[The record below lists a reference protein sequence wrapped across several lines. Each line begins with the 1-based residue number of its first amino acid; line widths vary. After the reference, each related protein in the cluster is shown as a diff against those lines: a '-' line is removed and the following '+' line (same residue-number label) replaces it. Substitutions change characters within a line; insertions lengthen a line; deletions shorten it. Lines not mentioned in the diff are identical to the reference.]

1 MQAVAVV
8 LASGSLWNSA
18 HAQQAFS
25 SAWFAARGAAQATAS
40 QTGRLPNGMPVTSL
54 MDPSAQQQQANA
66 QLQRSIANLSAA
78 AQSIA
83 AMQAAQANAR
93 TAAANSD
100 ATIPDGLAEGGLK
113 VDTNSLTKGWINAQA
128 PTQSTVNG
136 KTNVNVQQTA
146 DKAILNWETFNVGR
160 NTSVNFAQQS
170 NWAVLNRVNDPQA
183 RPSQIQ
189 GQIHGDGT
197 VLVLN
202 RNGVIFGGTSQVD
215 TRNLVVAA
223 AKMSDAQF
231 QTGGLY
237 GANGTTPS
245 FTDALGKV
253 EVQPGANITTRT
265 PTSVTQ
271 GGGYVLML
279 GKEVS
284 NAGTIVTPQG
294 QVALASGD
302 SFVIRKG
309 YGTDANTP
317 STTRGNEI
325 SPQFAAQSTAG
336 KVVNTGLLMAPE
348 GDITVAGRDVQQL
361 GVVVSTTTVNTRGT
375 IHLLNSASDT
385 LGKVTLGNGALTSV
399 LISDNGATA
408 LDSQRSAMIKDSAA
422 QDYIRR
428 QNPVGLFDNLS
439 RLDDRRDQSRV
450 EIVTGG
456 NVDFQSDS
464 LTLATGG
471 QIAVSAAGRSLVAT
485 RAQLDVS
492 GAVGVSLSMD
502 SNNVK
507 VNVQGNE
514 QRDAPTNRDQGVL
527 NNTNI
532 WIDRRRLLHAAA
544 GTGGYTTDRYYTA
557 GGLLE
562 VGGYLDNIGHGIG
575 EWSAQGGTVT
585 LGGSNAITEAGS
597 VINVSGGSLNVQTGY
612 LNQTWLKGADG
623 QLYNAN
629 SAPAGTSYTGVYSG
643 FEVDHPRWG
652 TTAKE
657 SYASPL
663 IAPTRV
669 LQNGYT
675 VGRDAGRL
683 IVSTPTA
690 SLAGDVV
697 AATYQ
702 GPSQVK
708 ASDAT
713 IGDGYAQAQ
722 QAAARGA
729 ELVLGN
735 YLSSANWTPS
745 NGLTGVFYNLS
756 PVANTI
762 VFTGDAP
769 AAGSSATGPGNT
781 GNATNTLYVDSRY
794 VSLFGLGAIRAAAS
808 ESLRVDG
815 ALSVAS
821 GGTIALYA
829 PQIDVNA
836 GLTAHGGAIA
846 LGNVIASVGD
856 TGVRYEGVLNSA
868 APASRASVTVAEDVR
883 FDTTGLWSNLTLD
896 GNRTAALPFVGGGD
910 IALISTGDV
919 SVGVGAMFDV
929 SSGAVMRANGTVDG
943 GAGGDVTLDAGHSVN
958 DVATTGRLTWLGDAR
973 GYGLTGGGTFK
984 IGTAGT
990 VTIGQ
995 NANGVAGASTPQVS
1009 LDPATFQRGFSNYIV
1024 NAHDGLTVA
1033 DNTLLDVIMPILR
1046 ADPDLARNVSI
1057 GSDPSGVLSVWT
1069 PPRYLENPLTATL
1082 TQRAG
1087 ASLSLIAGYGGSNG
1101 NVPLTIGHG
1110 ATVSVDPKQSIT
1122 LNSQGQLTVDGALN
1136 AWGGSIALAATGQNA
1151 GGYVNDATR
1160 SVWIG
1165 EDARLDA
1172 AARAYVAYDTLG
1184 RAYGVAPDGGSITVN
1199 PSDAYLVVRPG
1210 AVLDASGASAV
1221 VDRTAGTA
1229 ALVTPD
1235 TTTLAGNGGS
1245 ITLHSNSGF
1254 ALDGTLR
1261 AAAGASGVG
1270 ATGGTLGVYFDTR
1283 AYVNAGSLPAQ
1294 FATLNDITLVQDA
1307 PSPDA
1312 SASPLQHGKAI
1323 IGVNKLHDGGFD
1335 NLVLST
1341 HDRFVFQGDLDLSL
1355 AGSVNLK
1362 GGLLTVSTLTPDAQ
1376 VRIAA
1381 PYLRLDGGSWD
1392 APSIIDLSTYAPG
1405 IYNVGGGQASA
1416 GHSALTFSGNLIDVA
1431 GKVVSGATAWEGI
1444 GTVGGVTAPQTNVAQ
1459 DGFAD
1464 LSLVSTGDIRLNG
1477 GLNAQG
1483 NINLTAARIYPVSSA
1498 YAAVIA
1504 GDRSTGIAPDSRLT
1518 IRSNG
1523 SATSD
1528 VPYSVYGQ
1536 LILMGGTVDQGGV
1549 VQAPL
1554 GTVSL
1559 NTTGGNLGT
1568 DWNQVVL
1575 FSQSGS
1581 LVPTQSNPV
1590 VILRNGSLTSVSAAG
1605 LEIPYGGTTDG
1616 VTYSG
1621 LNAGGRYA
1629 TQYYLGDTFVIR
1641 GDSSGVK
1648 SPDRL
1653 MLVTGI
1659 NIGAAHLVGESGAV
1673 LDLSGGGTLH
1683 GEGFVSGRGGSVNVL
1698 KTPLVNANPAANL
1711 YSKAGD
1717 QVYAIVPGYKSQY
1730 APVILDKGAGDPAI
1744 GKQITIGE
1752 GVPGLPA
1759 GTYTLMPSSFALMPG
1774 AFRVE
1779 LGGALALRQSANGAN
1794 VGVVSTG
1801 DGSWTTTGVQS
1812 TAGTGQRDNQLTRV
1826 IVTPGSTIRKLS
1838 QFNETS
1844 MSEFLLAQAKQFG
1857 YVRSRLPEDGKILN
1871 VTFMPS
1877 TTADEALSFS
1887 GTARFDGATTPEV
1900 TGVDGAMVVM
1910 AGTSVIEVRA
1920 PGTTAT
1926 PGMASLIDRDLNAFA
1941 APSLGLGGIWAYF
1954 DGNGSQGDSAR
1965 LYFGNDGWSHN
1976 GVTVRSGA
1984 NVHAGQLFLVGEAI
1998 NVENGASLDT
2008 RGFGD
2013 NVIDSRY
2020 GYVYATGL
2028 LAGQNLIYHP
2038 ALLAVGNGWFD
2049 LLPSDGMGTVSVG
2062 DGVSLLTPGTI
2073 AFAAPGGLTL
2083 GDVNLGARYLTVSQ
2097 NQINIGDTAAM
2108 TAARNAGVLPAG
2120 WQLTQNVLD
2129 KLLRPTTASG
2139 LPPLERLTLT
2149 AGGAFNFFGSA
2160 TLDTG
2165 DSPVQMVFNSPAF
2178 YGLGST
2184 TDVVRLST
2192 AHFLWNGI
2200 STGAGTSDNPYASLA
2215 PAGVIAG
2222 GPGTGT
2228 GKLVVNAKTIE
2239 FGYDDLTQPQ
2249 SQTPLDR
2256 LALGFSGVTLQASE
2270 QVTANHL
2277 GTLTIGGTQA
2287 ADGSRSGGDLTIVTP
2302 LVTGK
2307 AGSSMGYNAG
2317 GAISLATL
2325 PGVSPAATDA
2335 LHDLGATLAF
2345 KGGSLFLDTA
2355 VALPSGK
2362 FSVDTDGALIIGP
2375 AAHLDL
2381 AGRDTTFFDVTQ
2393 PSWGGK
2399 VLLASANGD
2408 INLQNGALIDVS
2420 ARHAAAG
2427 SLSLSAPKG
2436 QVFVDATLAGTGGA
2450 GQASGQFVLDVGSLT
2465 NDRFSTLNQTLTDSG
2480 FLAARSFR
2488 VRQGDLTVG
2497 DGVRAGSVSISTDNG
2512 NLAVTG
2518 TIDATG
2524 TTPGTIILS
2533 AMGDLMLA
2541 GTAVLDTRAST
2552 LVTDSY
2558 GASVDASN
2566 RGSIALSAT
2575 AGTVRLA
2582 GGARFDMRSP
2592 DGVARGQIDIN
2603 APRTSETGGDIRI
2616 DASAQPDIR
2625 GARSVAVNGFW
2636 KYSPGDANG
2645 TVTQDNGDVSGAPVG
2660 PDGVVGL
2667 AQIDARSR
2675 QFMDNAANNA
2685 ALQSRLAGLASY
2697 GNVFHLRPGVEISSA
2712 GDINT
2717 KGDLDLSAYRYGSGV
2732 VAGVR
2737 GSGEPGVLVLRAGG
2751 DLKINGSVTD
2761 GFGLPV
2767 SSPDGAIYQTVLSA
2781 VTLAGP
2787 YTVAA
2792 GGMTLGVGTKLPATG
2807 TLNFNLNVATN
2818 TQLYLSSTDL
2828 LPIDVVLA
2836 GSPISGNRLKSG
2848 VVTTADIILP
2858 QGYTMKNG
2866 TVVGVGGYLIPAGT
2880 NTSSLVGITGT
2891 TVNNLLLPPGTI
2903 LKAGMNAI
2911 QFSDTGAYIMK
2922 VAAMVWPANVS
2933 IAPIKNYTLTDP
2945 LDLAQGSTLPT
2956 GTYVSTGSAQ
2966 VGDRPI
2972 WAIAPMLD
2980 PGMQSWSMRLVGGG
2994 DLTSADSRAV
3004 LGATQSGN
3012 IVLNDPFTINVLGKG
3027 AGNPGAGISV
3037 VRTGTGDLD
3046 LYAAGDY
3053 QQLSPFGVYTA
3064 GTSVAGTGA
3073 GTAWNA
3079 PRALAADGT
3088 YLGNVVK
3095 SRAAYEATLNAQR
3108 MWYTQDGGNF
3118 TLSAGGDILGWQE
3131 PNSEMVGNWVWRQGG
3146 AALNQPTG
3154 WAINFGTYALD
3165 GGSILGLAAFS
3176 GMGALGGGAVNVR
3189 AGGNIGT
3196 DDTTNKRNIVV
3207 AVGGSGRV
3215 TDGGILQTGGGALNV
3230 SAGGNIFG
3238 GMYSDIRG
3246 NTTVSADGNIGAM
3259 QLRDY
3264 GVALQEDPR
3273 GLSSHKPYS
3282 ALGRDGANVAP
3293 GDGSV
3298 TLQALGDLVMGRVV
3312 DPGRAEE
3319 RVQTR
3324 TTLNGVATNA
3334 ASWFT
3339 LWQNDTALSLFS
3351 AGGNASPLGTAT
3363 PEYSWSVY
3371 LPPILDVTAA
3381 GGSIYLA
3388 PRQYVDYLMPSPDGR
3403 LQLLAS
3409 GSVSGVSRN
3418 NPSNAASA
3426 FGLLGTSLSSIATP
3440 GRPGWQT
3447 ASASNYW
3454 NGGTSF
3460 DSNSFET
3467 IYDTVFNSQSQ
3478 RYTGRGGGLFV
3489 FGPNTLTDT
3498 SADGNSPISRIYA
3511 VNGDI
3516 QSLNIGQ
3523 IRTFYTPAGNATYYW
3538 ASKPVQ
3544 MIAGGDIVNT
3554 SGLVNQT
3561 SASDVS
3567 MLAAGGNI
3575 FYNGANGYG
3584 FTVTGPGTFEVSAGG
3599 DIYLGNF
3606 ANFTSL
3612 GPLIPGDKRAGAD
3625 IVVQAGLG
3633 AGAPGV
3639 GQTDVTGF
3647 ARRYFDPSNLADAS
3661 HPLAGQTGKVAK
3673 TYDTELLDWLRSRFG
3688 YTGDGG
3694 AAALAWFLALPP
3706 AQQRVF
3712 VRDVYYAELLA
3723 SGREYNDESGKRF
3736 GSYLRG
3742 REAIATLFPQTDA
3755 TGQPIVRS
3763 GGLTMF
3769 QGASTNGG
3777 IRTVSGGDIELL
3789 VPAGQTTL
3797 GVEGVTP
3804 STSTAT
3810 VPAGLLTQG
3819 EGAIRIYSEGSILL
3833 GLSRVMTTFGGA
3845 IQGWSAEGDI
3855 NAGRGAKTTVLY
3867 TPPKRVYDA
3876 WGNVTLSPNVPSSGA
3891 GIATLNP
3898 IPEVKPGDVDL
3909 VAPLGT
3915 IDAGEAGI
3923 RVSGN
3928 VNFAALAVVNA
3939 ANVQVQGKSTG
3950 LPVIAAVNVGAL
3962 TNASATAAQAASAAQ
3977 DAMARERVSQ
3987 RQGQSSIFT
3996 VRMLSTMSGTG
4007 GQGAAP
4013 GGAQE
4018 DGSVQG
4024 AAQTGTY
4031 DRRNRV
4037 QIVGHG
4043 GDLSPGTVSLLTP
4056 AERAQLR
4063 ADR

>member
-1 MQAVAVV
+1 MTPITQAVAVV
-8 LASGSLWNSA
+8 LASGGLWGTA

-25 SAWFAARGAAQATAS
+25 NAWFAARGAAQATAT
-40 QTGRLPNGMPVTSL
+40 QTGRLPNGMPVTTL

-66 QLQRSIANLSAA
+66 QLQRSIANLSSA
-78 AQSIA
+78 AQNIA
-83 AMQAAQANAR
+83 AMQATQANAR
-93 TAAANSD
+93 AAAANTD

-113 VDTNSLTKGWINAQA
+113 VDTNSLTTGWINANA
-128 PTQSTVNG
+128 PTQSASNG
-136 KTNVNVQQTA
+136 KTNVNIQQTA

-170 NWAVLNRVNDPQA
+170 DWAVLNRVNDPSA

-197 VLVLN
+197 VLILN
-202 RNGVIFGGTSQVD
+202 RNGVIFGGTSQID

-223 AKMSDAQF
+223 AKMTDAQF

-237 GANGTTPS
+237 GANGTAPT

-253 EVQPGANITTRT
+253 EVQAGANIVTRT

-271 GGGYVLML
+271 GGGYVML
-279 GKEVS
+279 VGREVS

-294 QVALASGD
+294 QVALAAGD

-309 YGTDANTP
+309 VASDANTA

-325 SPQFAAQSTAG
+325 APQFVAQSVAG
-336 KVVNTGLLMAPE
+336 KVVNSGLLMAPE
-348 GDITVAGRDVQQL
+348 GDITLAGRDVQQL
-361 GVVVSTTTVNTRGT
+361 GTAVSTTTVNTRGT

-385 LGKVTLGNGALTSV
+385 LGKVTLGNGALTSI

-408 LDSQRSAMIKDSAA
+408 LDSQRQSLMKDSAA
-422 QDYIRR
+422 QDFIRR
-428 QNPVGLFDNLS
+428 QNPAGLFDNLS

-450 EIVTGG
+450 EIVSGG
-456 NVDFQSDS
+456 NVEFQGDS

-471 QIAVSAAGRSLVAT
+471 QIAVSATGRSLVAN

-514 QRDAPTNRDQGVL
+514 QRDAPTNRDQGAL
-527 NNTNI
+527 NNANI
-532 WIDRRRLLHAAA
+532 WIDRRRLLHTAA
-544 GTGGYTTDRYYTA
+544 GVGGYDKDRYYTA

-562 VGGYLDNIGHGIG
+562 VGGYLDNLGHGIG
-575 EWSAQGGTVT
+575 EWAAQGGTVT
-585 LGGSNAITEAGS
+585 LGGGNAVTEAGS

-612 LNQTWLKGADG
+612 LNQTWLRGADG

-629 SAPAGTSYTGVYSG
+629 SAPAGMAYSGVYSG
-643 FEVDHPRWG
+643 FEVLHPRWG
-652 TTAKE
+652 STATE

-663 IAPTRV
+663 IAPTQV

-690 SLAGDVV
+690 SLAGDLVT
-697 AATYQ
+697 ATYQ

-708 ASDAT
+708 GADAT
-713 IGDGYAQAQ
+713 VADGYAQAQ
-722 QAAARGA
+722 QAVARGA
-729 ELVLGN
+729 ELVFGN
-735 YLSSANWTPS
+735 YLSVANWTPS
-745 NGLTGVFYNLS
+745 NGLTGVFYNLT
-756 PVANTI
+756 PVASTI

-769 AAGSSATGPGNT
+769 AASGTSQAATT
-781 GNATNTLYVDSRY
+781 IAVDSRY

-808 ESLRVDG
+808 DSLRVDG
-815 ALSVAS
+815 ALSVAP

-829 PQIDVNA
+829 PHVDIGA
-836 GLTAHGGAIA
+836 SLTAHGGAMT
-846 LGNVIASVGD
+846 LGNVVGSITD
-856 TGVRYEGVLNSA
+856 NGVRYENVLNSA
-868 APASRASVTVAEDVR
+868 STTSGPNLSVAAGVR
-883 FDTTGLWSNLTLD
+883 FDTSGLWSNLALD
-896 GNRTAALPFVGGGD
+896 GNNTSALPFIGGGD
-910 IALISTGDV
+910 VSLVSSGDV
-919 SVGVGAMFDV
+919 AVGTGALFDV

-943 GAGGDVTLDAGHSVN
+943 GAGGDVALDAGHSVSGG
-958 DVATTGRLTWLGDAR
+958 ATTGRLTWLGDVR
-973 GYGLTGGGTFK
+973 GYGMTGGGTFR
-984 IGTAGT
+984 IATAGT
-990 VTIGQ
+990 VGIGPQ
-995 NANGVAGASTPQVS
+995 ANAATGAALPQVT
-1009 LDPATFQRGFSNYIV
+1009 LDPAMFQRGFSNYVV
-1024 NAHDGLTVA
+1024 NGHDGLTVA
-1033 DNTLLDVIMPILR
+1033 DNTTVDVAMPILR
-1046 ADPDLARNVSI
+1046 ADPDQARSVGTGGN
-1057 GSDPSGVLSVWT
+1057 PSTVLSVWT
-1069 PPRYLENPLTATL
+1069 PPVYTENPLTATL
-1082 TQRAG
+1082 TPRGG
-1087 ASLSLIAGYGGSNG
+1087 ASLSLVAGYDGSN
-1101 NVPLTIGHG
+1101 VTAPLSVGHG
-1110 ATVSVDPKQSIT
+1110 ATINVDPKQAISLSSEGSLSI
-1122 LNSQGQLTVDGALN
+1122 DGTLN
-1136 AWGGSIALAATGQNA
+1136 AWGGSITLAATGQNA
-1151 GGYVNDATR
+1151 AKGYVNDPMR
-1160 SVWIG
+1160 VVWIG
-1165 EDARLDA
+1165 DDARLDA
-1172 AARAYVAYDTLG
+1172 AGRAYVAYDTLG
-1184 RAYGVAPDGGSITVN
+1184 RTYGIAPDGGSVTVN
-1199 PSDAYLVVRPG
+1199 QSDAYVVIRPG
-1210 AVLDASGASAV
+1210 AVVDVSGAAAR
-1221 VDRTAGTA
+1221 VDGTAGTA
-1229 ALVTPD
+1229 ALGASAL
-1235 TTTLAGNGGS
+1235 TTLAGDGGS
-1245 ITLHSNSGF
+1245 ITLHSNNGF
-1254 ALDGTLR
+1254 ALDGALL
-1261 AAAGASGVG
+1261 AAAGTSGAG
-1270 ATGGTLGVYFDTR
+1270 ATGGTLGVYFDSR
-1283 AYVNAGSLPAQ
+1283 AYTGANLLPA
-1294 FATLNDITLVQDA
+1294 ALANPRDITLVQNA
-1307 PSPDA
+1307 PQADPSI
-1312 SASPLQHGKAI
+1312 SPLQFGKAV

-1362 GGLLTVSTLTPDAQ
+1362 GGLLTVSKLTPDAQ

-1381 PYLRLDGGSWD
+1381 PYIRLDGGSWD
-1392 APSIIDLSTYAPG
+1392 APSIIDLTTYAPG
-1405 IYNVGGGQASA
+1405 IYNVAPGQAPT

-1431 GKVVSGATAWEGI
+1431 GRVVSGATAWEGI
-1444 GTVGGVTAPQTNVAQ
+1444 GSVGGVTAPQTNVAQ
-1459 DGFAD
+1459 DGFAN
-1464 LSLVSTGDIRLNG
+1464 LSLVSAGDIRLNG
-1477 GLNAQG
+1477 GLNAAG
-1483 NINLTAARIYPVSSA
+1483 NINLTAAQIYPVSSA
-1498 YAAVIA
+1498 YAAVVA
-1504 GDRSTGIAPDSRLT
+1504 GNRTNGIAQDSRLT

-1523 SATSD
+1523 SPVPD
-1528 VPYSVYGQ
+1528 VPYSVFGQ
-1536 LILMGGTVDQGGV
+1536 LILIGGTVDQGGV
-1549 VQAPL
+1549 VRAPL
-1554 GTVSL
+1554 GTLSL

-1568 DWNQVVL
+1568 DWQQVLMLSQVGP
-1575 FSQSGS
+1575 QSG
-1581 LVPTQSNPV
+1581 LQTDPV
-1590 VILRNGSLTSVSAAG
+1590 VILRNGSLTSVSGAG

-1616 VTYSG
+1616 VTYNG
-1621 LNAGGRYA
+1621 LNVGGRYA
-1629 TQYYLGDTFVIR
+1629 TSFNLADTFVTR
-1641 GDSSGVK
+1641 GDTSGVK

-1659 NIGAAHLVGESGAV
+1659 NIGASHLIGESGAV

-1698 KTPLVNANPAANL
+1698 NTPLVNANPAANV
-1711 YSKAGD
+1711 YSKSGD
-1717 QVYAIVPGYKSQY
+1717 QVYAIVPSYRGQY
-1730 APVILDKGAGDPAI
+1730 APVILDKGAGDPAL
-1744 GKQITIGE
+1744 GKQITIGD

-1779 LGGALALRQSANGAN
+1779 LAGNVALRQGTLPVMA
-1794 VGVVSTG
+1794 TG
-1801 DGSWTTTGVQS
+1801 DGSWTTSGVQR
-1812 TAGTGQRDNQLTRV
+1812 TAGTGQYDNQLTRL
-1826 IVTPGSTIRKLS
+1826 IVTPGATVRKVS

-1844 MSEFLLAQAKQFG
+1844 FSEFLLAQAKQFG
-1857 YVRSRLPEDGKILN
+1857 TVRSRLPEDAKLLN
-1871 VTFMPS
+1871 LSLAPA
-1877 TTADEALSFS
+1877 TTPGETLSFDS
-1887 GTARFDGATTPEV
+1887 TVRFDGARTSDV

-1910 AGTSVIEVRA
+1910 SGTSVLEVRA
-1920 PGTTAT
+1920 PGTTPTA
-1926 PGMASLIDRDLNAFA
+1926 GMVSLVDRDLNAFA
-1941 APSLGLGGIWAYF
+1941 APSLGLGGFWTYF
-1954 DGNGSQGDSAR
+1954 AGTSSEGDSAR
-1965 LYFGNDGWSHN
+1965 LYFGNDGLSHN

-1984 NVHAGQLFLVGEAI
+1984 NVHAGQLFLVGNAI
-1998 NVENGASLDT
+1998 NVESGASLDT

-2038 ALLAVGNGWFD
+2038 GLLAVGNGWLDF
-2049 LLPSDGMGTVSVG
+2049 LPSDGMGTVSVG

-2108 TAARNAGVLPAG
+2108 AAARNAGVLPAG
-2120 WQLTQNVLD
+2120 WQLTQSVLD

-2149 AGGAFNFFGSA
+2149 AGGAFNFFGTS

-2165 DSPVQMVFNSPAF
+2165 DSPVQMAFNSPAF
-2178 YGLGST
+2178 YGLGSS

-2200 STGAGTSDNPYASLA
+2200 ATGAGTSDNPFASQA
-2215 PAGVIAG
+2215 PASVIAG

-2228 GKLVVNAKTIE
+2228 GKLLIDAKTIE
-2239 FGYDDLTQPQ
+2239 FGYDDLTQLQ
-2249 SQTPLDR
+2249 SQTALDR
-2256 LALGFSGVTLQASE
+2256 LALGFSGVTLQASD

-2277 GTLTIGGTQA
+2277 GTLTVGGTQA
-2287 ADGSRSGGDLTIVTP
+2287 TNGARSGGDLNIVTP

-2307 AGSSMGYNAG
+2307 AGSSMRYNAG
-2317 GAISLATL
+2317 GAITLATL
-2325 PGVSPAATDA
+2325 PGVQPSDTSAI
-2335 LHDLGATLAF
+2335 HDLGASLAL
-2345 KGGSLFLDTA
+2345 KGSSVSIDTA

-2362 FSVDTDGALIIGP
+2362 LSVDADGALTLGTD
-2375 AAHLDL
+2375 ARLDL

-2399 VLLASANGD
+2399 VLFASANGD
-2408 INLQNGALIDVS
+2408 VQLQSGSVIDVS
-2420 ARHAAAG
+2420 AKHAAGG
-2427 SLSLSAPKG
+2427 SVSLSAANG
-2436 QVFVDATLAGTGGA
+2436 QVVVDGSLLGTSA
-2450 GQASGQFVLDVGSLT
+2450 QGQPSGQFSLDVGSMSGE
-2465 NDRFSTLNQTLTDSG
+2465 RFGALNQRLTDGG
-2480 FLAARSFR
+2480 FFAARSFR
-2488 VRQGDLTVG
+2488 LRHGDLTVG
-2497 DGVRAGSVSISTDNG
+2497 DGVRAGSVSISTDGG

-2524 TTPGTIILS
+2524 ATPGTIILS
-2533 AMGDLMLA
+2533 ALGDLTLA

-2566 RGSIALSAT
+2566 RGSIALTAT
-2575 AGTVRLA
+2575 SGTVRLSN
-2582 GGARFDMRSP
+2582 GARFDMRSP

-2603 APRTSETGGDIRI
+2603 APRTDETGGDIRI

-2625 GARSVAVNGFW
+2625 GARSIAVNGFW
-2636 KYSPGDANG
+2636 KYSPTDANG
-2645 TVTQDNGDVSGAPVG
+2645 TVTQDNGDASGAPVG
-2660 PDGVVGL
+2660 ADGVVGL

-2675 QFMDNAANNA
+2675 QFMDNAARNA
-2685 ALQSRLAGLASY
+2685 ALQSRLAGLATY
-2697 GNVFHLRPGVEISSA
+2697 GGAFHLRPGVEISSA

-2717 KGDLDLSAYRYGSGV
+2717 KGDLDLSGYRYGPGV
-2732 VAGVR
+2732 VSGVR

-2761 GFGLPV
+2761 GFGVPV

-2781 VTLAGP
+2781 VTLTGP

-2807 TLNFNLNVATN
+2807 TLNFALNIVAN
-2818 TQLYLSSTDL
+2818 TPLSLSNTVG
-2828 LPIDVVLA
+2828 LPIDVVL
-2836 GSPISGNRLKSG
+2836 GGNSISGNRIKSG

-2866 TVVGVGGYLIPAGT
+2866 TMVGAGGYRIAAGT
-2880 NTSSLVGITGT
+2880 NTTALVGIVGT
-2891 TVNNLLLPPGTI
+2891 TASNLTLPPGTI

-2911 QFSDTGAYIMK
+2911 QFADTGAYVMK
-2922 VAAMVWPANVS
+2922 VAAMTWPANVS
-2933 IAPIKNYTLTDP
+2933 IAPIKNYALTTP
-2945 LDLAQGSTLPT
+2945 LEVAQGSVLPT
-2956 GTYVSTGSAQ
+2956 GMYVSTGDAQ
-2966 VGDRPI
+2966 VGSRPI

-2980 PGMQSWSMRLVGGG
+2980 PGMQSWSMRMVGGS
-2994 DLTSADSRAV
+2994 DLASADSRAV
-3004 LGATQSGN
+3004 KGGVQGGD

-3027 AGNPGAGISV
+3027 AGLPGPGISV
-3037 VRTGTGDLD
+3037 VRTGTGNLD

-3064 GTSVAGTGA
+3064 GTSVEGTGS

-3088 YLGNVVK
+3088 YLSNKV
-3095 SRAAYEATLNAQR
+3095 SARAAYEATLNAQR

-3118 TLSAGGDILGWQE
+3118 TLSAGGNILGWQE
-3131 PNSEMVGNWVWRQGG
+3131 PNTEMVGNWVLRQGG
-3146 AALNQPTG
+3146 AALNQPTA

-3165 GGSILGLAAFS
+3165 NGSTLGLAAFS
-3176 GMGALGGGAVNVR
+3176 GMGALGGGTVNVS

-3196 DDTTNKRNIVV
+3196 DDSTSKRNIVV

-3215 TDGGILQTGGGALNV
+3215 TGGGVVQTGGGALNV
-3230 SAGGNIFG
+3230 AAGGNIFG
-3238 GMYSDIRG
+3238 GLYSDIRG
-3246 NTTVSADGNIGAM
+3246 DTRVTADGNIGAM
-3259 QLRDY
+3259 LLRDY
-3264 GVALQEDPR
+3264 GVALSDDPR
-3273 GLSSHKPYS
+3273 GLSSHQAYS
-3282 ALGRDGANVAP
+3282 ALSRGGASVAP

-3298 TLQALGDLVMGRVV
+3298 TLPALGDLVMGRVV

-3319 RVQTR
+3319 RVQTQA
-3324 TTLNGVATNA
+3324 TLNGVSTNA

-3339 LWQNDTALSLFS
+3339 LWHNDTALSLFS
-3351 AGGNASPLGTAT
+3351 AGGNASPLGNTT
-3363 PEYSWSVY
+3363 SEFSSTEY
-3371 LPPILDVTAA
+3371 LPPILDVTSA
-3381 GGSIYLA
+3381 GGSVYLA
-3388 PRQYVDYLMPSPDGR
+3388 PRQFVDYLMPSPDSR
-3403 LQLLAS
+3403 FQLLAN
-3409 GSVSGVSRN
+3409 GNVSGVSRN
-3418 NPSNAASA
+3418 NVSNSSA
-3426 FGLLGTSLSSIATP
+3426 PFGTLGTSLSTMVTP
-3440 GRPGWQT
+3440 FQPGWQT
-3447 ASASNYW
+3447 PTTSNNW
-3454 NGGTSF
+3454 NGGSGY
-3460 DSNSFET
+3460 DSITYQT
-3467 IYDTVFNSQSQ
+3467 IYASTYNPSSN
-3478 RYTGRGGGLFV
+3478 RYAGTGGGLFL

-3498 SADGNSPISRIYA
+3498 SADGDSAISRVYA
-3511 VNGDI
+3511 LNGDI
-3516 QSLNIGQ
+3516 QSVNIGQ
-3523 IRTFYTPAGNATYYW
+3523 MRTIYTPAGNVTYYW

-3544 MIAGGDIVNT
+3544 MIAGRDIVNS
-3554 SGLVNQT
+3554 SGLINQT
-3561 SASDVS
+3561 LPSDIS

-3575 FYNGANGYG
+3575 FYSGTFNNG
-3584 FTVTGPGTFEVSAGG
+3584 FTVTGPGTLEVSAGG
-3599 DIYLGNF
+3599 DVYLGNV

-3612 GPLIPGDKRAGAD
+3612 GSLVPGDNRPGANV
-3625 IVVQAGLG
+3625 VVQAGLG
-3633 AGAPGV
+3633 AGVPGV
-3639 GQTDVTGF
+3639 GQTDVAAF
-3647 ARRYFDPSNLADAS
+3647 ARRYFDAANLADPS
-3661 HPLAGQTGKVAK
+3661 QPLASQPGKVVK
-3673 TYDTELLDWLRSRFG
+3673 TYDTELLDWLRTRFG
-3688 YTGDGG
+3688 YTGTGG
-3694 AAALAWFLALPP
+3694 ASALAWFLTLPA

-3712 VRDVYYAELLA
+3712 ARDVYYAELLA
-3723 SGREYNDESGKRF
+3723 SGREYNDASGKRF

-3755 TGQPIVRS
+3755 NGQPIARQ

-3769 QGASTNGG
+3769 QGTASNGG
-3777 IRTVSGGDIELL
+3777 IRTVAGGDIDLL

-3804 STSTAT
+3804 STVATT

-3819 EGAIRIYSEGSILL
+3819 EGAIRIFSQGSILL

-3855 NAGRGAKTTVLY
+3855 NAGRGSKTTVLY

-3876 WGNVTLSPNVPSSGA
+3876 WGNVTLSPNVPSAGA

-3987 RQGQSSIFT
+3987 RQNQSSIFT
-3996 VRMLSTMSGTG
+3996 VRMLSTVSGTG
-4007 GQGAAP
+4007 DRGASP
-4013 GGAQE
+4013 GGAQD

-4031 DRRNRV
+4031 DRRSRV

-4043 GDLSPGTVSLLTP
+4043 DDLSPRATSLLTA